1 MSWSTDMHIG
11 EMRPWPDM
19 VKVYHGDTDEMQV
32 YVPEKTATRKVRSFG
47 EVGRCNCS
55 ACNWCVDPY
64 DLHCRRCGARFNE
77 TIYERGSR

>member
-1 MSWSTDMHIG
+1 MERMVIKPIEKQFPVAYEVTLDG
-11 EMRPWPDM
+11 ETRR
-19 VKVYHGDTDEMQV
+19 
-32 YVPEKTATRKVRSFG
+32 YVPERTATRKVTSFG

-64 DLHCRRCGARFNE
+64 DLHCRRCGARFTE